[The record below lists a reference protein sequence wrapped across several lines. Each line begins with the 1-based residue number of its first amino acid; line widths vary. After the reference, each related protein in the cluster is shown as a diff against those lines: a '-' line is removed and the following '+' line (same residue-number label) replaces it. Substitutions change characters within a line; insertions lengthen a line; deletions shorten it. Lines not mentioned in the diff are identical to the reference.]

1 MKGKTMNYDYDE
13 SLTFAAAECIDAYLM
28 GGKAAADKL
37 HDSEAVR
44 IANAFELDGRGQNDT
59 HILISERIE
68 ELA

>member
-1 MKGKTMNYDYDE
+1 MINHSPQDYDE
-13 SLTFAAAECIDAYLM
+13 EITCAAAACIVVHGEAGLII
-28 GGKAAADKL
+28 ANA
-37 HDSEAVR
+37 HHRCEAVR